1 MNFPILSFLTFFP
14 LIGVIFILLRRGT
27 EEVVVRSSKN
37 ISILVSVINFIVSL
51 FLWSKFDPTNAGFQF
66 IEETQWIKNFVSYK
80 MGIDGISIFLVLL
93 TTFISPLCIFAAINS
108 LKKRIK
114 EFLIAILIMQ
124 TFMIGVFC
132 ALDLFLFFL
141 FFRYSRTAFR

>member
-66 IEETQWIKNFVSYK
+66 IEETQWIKNF
-80 MGIDGISIFLVLL
+80 IF
-93 TTFISPLCIFAAINS
+93 
-108 LKKRIK
+108 
-114 EFLIAILIMQ
+114 
-124 TFMIGVFC
+124 
-132 ALDLFLFFL
+132 
-141 FFRYSRTAFR
+141 Y